1 VTGVDRRTVVVIV
14 LVEDGL
20 GVVVMGLLV
29 GGLRLVGLF
38 VLIDLTVT
46 VETFMSINVCVT
58 VDKTVVRVGRTV
70 DTIVLVDF
78 PVLIVDVIVVFLGTF
93 FGNVDEVRVLIVI
106 TVDFRLLIVVVIVV
120 RVGLVDVRLRVD
132 VRVTITWEG
141 G

>member
-1 VTGVDRRTVVVIV
+1 VIV